1 MKTWLK
7 VLLLFVLPTLAL
19 ISYPPKTIASGWIAM
34 VLVLVMILLLG
45 FRILRGGSLALTFA
59 ILLQGMNVI
68 IRLMMF
74 FNNTLPEN
82 GTVDYIY
89 MVTSLLGMVISFYL
103 VVRLDRGDV
112 RSLLR
117 N

>member
-7 VLLLFVLPTLAL
+7 ALLLFVLPTLAL
-19 ISYPPKTIASGWIAM
+19 ISYPPKTIIGGWVAM
-34 VLVLVMILLLG
+34 VLVLAMVLFLG
-45 FRILRGGSLALTFA
+45 FRIIRGDSLALTFT

-68 IRLMMF
+68 IRMMMF
-74 FNNTLPEN
+74 FNNSLPKN
-82 GTVDYIY
+82 GVADYVY
-89 MVTSLLGMVISFYL
+89 MVTSLIGMVISFYL
-103 VVRLDRGDV
+103 VIRLDRVDV

>member
-7 VLLLFVLPTLAL
+7 VLLLFVLPTLGL
-19 ISYPPKTIASGWIAM
+19 ISYPPKTIISGWIAM
-34 VLVLVMILLLG
+34 VLVLALILFLG
-45 FRILRGGSLALTFA
+45 YRILRGDRLALTFI

-74 FNNTLPEN
+74 YNNSLPKN
-82 GTVDYIY
+82 GTLDVAY
-89 MVTSLLGMVISFYL
+89 MITNLIGTLISFYL
-103 VVRLDRGDV
+103 VIRLDRVDV